1 MAVMSEP
8 NRTRYAVLG
17 ALFTLGPSSGYAIRQ
32 GLETTVAHFWH
43 ESFGQIYPVLAT
55 LEREGLVALVND
67 TGVGRRPRRIWEL
80 TATGHAAL
88 TAWLEA
94 PVERAGR
101 PRNELLLKLFF
112 AAAWPPKAA
121 CGLIVAH
128 RAAAESQIAVYRGIE
143 AEIGREVPPD
153 PAQPFWL
160 ATVRY
165 GLLTAEAIL
174 AWCDETLARL
184 AAISPPATHRA
195 AR

>member
-1 MAVMSEP
+1 M
-8 NRTRYAVLG
+8 
-17 ALFTLGPSSGYAIRQ
+17 
-32 GLETTVAHFWH
+32 
-43 ESFGQIYPVLAT
+43 LAT

-80 TATGHAAL
+80 TAAGHAAL

-112 AAAWPPKAA
+112 AAALPPEAA
-121 CGLIVAH
+121 CGLVVAH
-128 RAAAESQIAVYRGIE
+128 RAAARVADRGLPGHRSGDRTRDP
-143 AEIGREVPPD
+143 AD